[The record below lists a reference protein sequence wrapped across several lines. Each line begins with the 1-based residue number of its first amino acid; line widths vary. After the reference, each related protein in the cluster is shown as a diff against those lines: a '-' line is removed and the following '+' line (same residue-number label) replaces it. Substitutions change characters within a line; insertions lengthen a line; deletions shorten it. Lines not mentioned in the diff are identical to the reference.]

1 MAYHWVRR
9 RSLKL
14 HLAYTSLN
22 DRASRGLGL
31 KLVELILESANT
43 DNIVLATC
51 RNPSNAPQ
59 LQALAQ
65 ESTKA
70 KRLYIIKLD
79 VSDESVID
87 AAATEVSEILDRE
100 GLSLNY
106 LINNAGAVRTILYS
120 CDLLSIQV
128 AEL

>member
-1 MAYHWVRR
+1 M
-9 RSLKL
+9 
-14 HLAYTSLN
+14 AYTSLN